1 LLRFERCAG
10 GAERDVC
17 GTKYG
22 AVWRRISFP
31 AGGGVRRNT
40 PGARRDNIAGGDKMS
55 RTSTKLLLKFLLTFL
70 AAVIAFYGV
79 SEGAL
84 LSILLMSLLA
94 AVLNYLLGDYLILP
108 AFGNIVAAIVDGG
121 LAAAVAFSYGLVDRA
136 LATTGVSMLVF
147 GLLIAAAEFFFHRF
161 LRQDGKLTR

>member
-1 LLRFERCAG
+1 
-10 GAERDVC
+10 
-17 GTKYG
+17 
-22 AVWRRISFP
+22 
-31 AGGGVRRNT
+31 
-40 PGARRDNIAGGDKMS
+40 MS